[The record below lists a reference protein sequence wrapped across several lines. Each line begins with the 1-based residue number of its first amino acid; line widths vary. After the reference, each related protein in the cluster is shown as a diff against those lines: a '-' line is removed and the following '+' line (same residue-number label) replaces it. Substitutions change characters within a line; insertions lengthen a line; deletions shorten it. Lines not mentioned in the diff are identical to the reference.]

1 MYDTK
6 RTARRSRLIGWLSLV
21 ALLFVGLAY
30 SQAGYAA
37 EYKKVVRIPVDQGI
51 ERGLESFLERAFTT
65 AEKQGADLVI
75 LDINTPGGEVNA
87 ADQIGALVRQA
98 PMHVIAFIDNQAFSA
113 GTYIALNANEIVMTP
128 GASIGAAAPIDRAGN
143 TADIK
148 TISAWSEKME
158 AAAKLNHRNPDIA
171 RAMVE
176 VETEFPGIKPKGTV
190 LSLEAQHA
198 KQVGYADRLVANEA
212 ALFQALGVSQDQVT
226 DITPTLGEKVARIVT
241 SPYVMSLLLV
251 IGLVGLAIELIVPG
265 FGIAGTI
272 GICAFAL
279 YFFGHVIAG
288 FASGIHIA
296 LFVIGV
302 LMLIMEIFLPGGIVG
317 TLGVISMVSGL
328 VLAAYDTEQ
337 GLASL
342 GIAAL
347 ITAVVIVVLVKYLG
361 VRGMWSKFI
370 LKTEQSKESGY
381 VAPRDQSSLI
391 GKEGIAITP
400 MHPSGMIRIDGKRID
415 AVSVGGFIKAGTP
428 IYVIQ
433 VEGTRIVVQ
442 EQEQ

>member
-1 MYDTK
+1 MDHTK
-6 RTARRSRLIGWLSLV
+6 RAVHRHRLIGWLSLV
-21 ALLFVGLAY
+21 VLLFVGLLNT
-30 SQAGYAA
+30 QAGQAA
-37 EYKKVVRIPVDQGI
+37 EYRKVVRIPVDQGI
-51 ERGLESFLERAFTT
+51 ERGLESFLERAFAT
-65 AEKQGADLVI
+65 AQTQGADLVV

-87 ADQIGALVRQA
+87 ADNIGALVRQA

-148 TISAWSEKME
+148 TISAWAEKME

-176 VETEFPGIKPKGTV
+176 VETDFPGIKPKGTV
-190 LSLEAQHA
+190 LSLEAEHA

-212 ALFQALGVSQDQVT
+212 ELYQSLGVSQEQVV
-226 DITPTLGEKVARIVT
+226 DIQPTLGEKVARFVT
-241 SPYVMSLLLV
+241 SPYVMSLLLIV
-251 IGLVGLAIELIVPG
+251 GLVGLAIELIMPG
-265 FGIAGTI
+265 FGIAGTL
-272 GICAFAL
+272 GIAAFAL
-279 YFFGHVIAG
+279 YFFGHFIAG

-296 LFVIGV
+296 LFVIGIV
-302 LMLIMEIFLPGGIVG
+302 MLLLEIFLPGGIVG
-317 TLGVISMVSGL
+317 TLGVISMVTGL

-347 ITAVVIVVLVKYLG
+347 ITVIVVAVLIKYLG

-370 LKTEQSKESGY
+370 LKSEQSKESGY
-381 VAPRDQSSLI
+381 VAPKDQRSLL

-400 MHPSGMIRIDGKRID
+400 LHPSGMIRIDGKRID
-415 AVSVGGFIKAGTP
+415 AVSAGGFIQAGTS
-428 IYVIQ
+428 ICVIQ

-442 EQEQ
+442 EREE